1 MEEDKKKDKSWFAA
15 NKTLVV
21 AILAAVLIVAGI
33 IVVIAVSNRDDYE
46 TVKNPAKT
54 ATAAPTAEPQKTEKP
69 TYAPNTPI
77 PNKNPSDSK
86 ITVDYKT
93 QAPEGLDVELM
104 TKQAY
109 ELKYLF
115 AVERFKDAKKDISV
129 NKLVQYAF
137 CHIYYKSLTDADNTE
152 AMTLRTAS
160 AGEIETQ
167 LQALFNIKGVDIK
180 TADLY
185 NKGIDRFEM
194 WEPKYRATIYAA
206 AEFTQG
212 ENETYTLNITFY
224 GDADQKETKGTAV
237 LNIKKAEE
245 IYYMDSMS

>member
-54 ATAAPTAEPQKTEKP
+54 ATAAPT
-69 TYAPNTPI
+69 TPI